1 MYFAYNIV
9 PIFPE
14 NRNGIQN
21 AKFQLDRIILIKYD
35 ILLIDVP
42 TGIVATLNV
51 EIRRAKKKDEIISEK
66 FTS

>member
-1 MYFAYNIV
+1 MCFAYTIV
-9 PIFPE
+9 PIFPQ
-14 NRNGIQN
+14 NRNRIQN
-21 AKFQLDRIILIKYD
+21 AKFQLDRIILIRND

-51 EIRRAKKKDEIISEK
+51 EIRRAKKKDKIISEK

>member
-1 MYFAYNIV
+1 MYFAYTIV
-9 PIFPE
+9 PNYPE

-21 AKFQLDRIILIKYD
+21 FQLDRIILIRYD

-42 TGIVATLNV
+42 TGIGATLNV